1 MKILIAIDSFK
12 GSISSLESTRIIHN
26 KIIEVL
32 SEASII
38 DQPIADGGE
47 GTVDCLLSSFEGKKI
62 YVKVHDPLMRET
74 EAFYG
79 LLEDKTA
86 IIEMAQASGLTLL
99 SDSEKNPLYTTTY
112 GTGEL
117 IKDALDKGAR
127 NFIIG
132 LGGSAT
138 NDCGIGMLNA
148 LGVKFLDKFK
158 LPLKPIGKSLNLIAD
173 IDIKNFD
180 KRLAETS
187 FLIASDVD
195 NPLYGFNGAT
205 YIYGKQKGASN
216 KDIETLDEG
225 LKSFHNLVNSI
236 LFKTDPSSPGSG
248 AAGGLGYAF
257 KNFLNA
263 SLKPGIDIIFEK
275 IQLEKIA
282 KNVDL
287 IITGEGRIDE
297 QSRMGKLLSGIG
309 KLGKKYDIPVI
320 ALAGSLATNSKIMHE
335 IGITSMFSIIDKPIN
350 LQEALD
356 EENTK
361 KAITST
367 VEEICRLIK
376 ALKKE

>member
-1 MKILIAIDSFK
+1 
-12 GSISSLESTRIIHN
+12 
-26 KIIEVL
+26 
-32 SEASII
+32 
-38 DQPIADGGE
+38 
-47 GTVDCLLSSFEGKKI
+47 
-62 YVKVHDPLMRET
+62 PLMRET
-74 EAFYG
+74 KAFYG

-158 LPLKPIGKSLNLIAD
+158 LPLKPIGQSLNLIAD

-320 ALAGSLATNSKIMHE
+320 ALAGSLAANSKIMHE

-367 VEEICRLIK
+367 VEEICYLIK